1 MKLKDAAFYNNF
13 EVFANA
19 ILKRGKIM
27 SSKFNE
33 DEFFETEISDED
45 YKILEG
51 IIFSSKISQKFAQ
64 NFETILSL
72 ILRLDPENP
81 TRKLGWRSD
90 EKIHSLSP
98 ETFEILLQPLFIQN
112 VSNQVFYEII
122 NLLLTD
128 CLPEDLLDNFI
139 QVLLAKN
146 HLKSLKIFGDI
157 SNHKIT
163 KIDEDFIEFMLYD
176 ISFYYYNLYGL
187 MNSAYKLE
195 FWKWISLKEKK
206 IAKNPAARFFETK
219 AYFEN
224 IRENDPRTHVL
235 NEVRRRRRQMMAFVK
250 DSNGDFVK
258 ISQLYDWSEEFE
270 KLNNE
275 IFDFPKRFQ
284 RLKQGESNNHHMFFP
299 SGMYDFPFPIHEYRN
314 RKINQIQ
321 ILKRAHEEMN
331 KEIFEFAE
339 KYGIPILTNDFLSV
353 LRSYRRPYQDEY
365 LNFLAL
371 MQAFCEI
378 CLAFEPSEDEIQ
390 ENRVSKTFM
399 LAARFYDL
407 FNLQHKHITL
417 KTIR

>member
-13 EVFANA
+13 GVFANA
-19 ILKRGKIM
+19 ILKRGKMI

-33 DEFFETEISDED
+33 DEFFETEISDEN

-51 IIFSSKISQKFAQ
+51 IILPSKISQKFAQ

-72 ILRLDPENP
+72 MLRLDPENP

-90 EKIHSLSP
+90 EKIHSLST

-122 NLLLTD
+122 NLLLTNY
-128 CLPEDLLDNFI
+128 LPEDLLDNFI
-139 QVLLAKN
+139 QTLLAKN
-146 HLKSLKIFGDI
+146 HLKNLKIFGDI
-157 SNHKIT
+157 SHHKIT

-224 IRENDPRTHVL
+224 IHENDPRTHVL

-258 ISQLYDWSEEFE
+258 ISQLYNWNEEFE

-275 IFDFPKRFQ
+275 ILNFPKRFQ
-284 RLKQGESNNHHMFFP
+284 RLEQGESNNHHMFFP

-314 RKINQIQ
+314 RKINQIR

-339 KYGIPILTNDFLSV
+339 KYGIPILNNDFLTT
-353 LRSYRRPYQDEY
+353 LRSYRRNFQDPY
-365 LNFLAL
+365 LNFLGV

-378 CLAFEPSEDEIQ
+378 CSAFEPSENEIQ

>member
-1 MKLKDAAFYNNF
+1 MKLKDAAFYGNF

-19 ILKRGKIM
+19 ILKRGKMI

-33 DEFFETEISDED
+33 DEFFETDISDENC
-45 YKILEG
+45 KILEG
-51 IIFSSKISQKFAQ
+51 IILPSKISRKFAQ
-64 NFETILSL
+64 NFEMILSL

-128 CLPEDLLDNFI
+128 YLPEDLLDNFI
-139 QVLLAKN
+139 QTLLAKN
-146 HLKSLKIFGDI
+146 HLKNLKIFDDI
-157 SNHKIT
+157 SHHKIT

-235 NEVRRRRRQMMAFVK
+235 NEVCRRRRRMMAFVK

-258 ISQLYDWSEEFE
+258 ISQLYNWNEEFE

-275 IFDFPKRFQ
+275 ILNFPKRFQ

-314 RKINQIQ
+314 RKINQIR
-321 ILKRAHEEMN
+321 ISKRAHEEMN
-331 KEIFEFAE
+331 KEIFKFAE
-339 KYGIPILTNDFLSV
+339 KYGIPILNNDFLTT
-353 LRSYRRPYQDEY
+353 LRSYRRNFQDPY
-365 LNFLAL
+365 LNFLGI

-378 CLAFEPSEDEIQ
+378 CLAFEPSENEIQ
-390 ENRVSKTFM
+390 ENRISKTFM

>member
-33 DEFFETEISDED
+33 DEFFENEISDED

-176 ISFYYYNLYGL
+176 ISF
-187 MNSAYKLE
+187 
-195 FWKWISLKEKK
+195 
-206 IAKNPAARFFETK
+206 
-219 AYFEN
+219 
-224 IRENDPRTHVL
+224 
-235 NEVRRRRRQMMAFVK
+235 
-250 DSNGDFVK
+250 
-258 ISQLYDWSEEFE
+258 
-270 KLNNE
+270 
-275 IFDFPKRFQ
+275 
-284 RLKQGESNNHHMFFP
+284 
-299 SGMYDFPFPIHEYRN
+299 
-314 RKINQIQ
+314 
-321 ILKRAHEEMN
+321 
-331 KEIFEFAE
+331 
-339 KYGIPILTNDFLSV
+339 
-353 LRSYRRPYQDEY
+353 
-365 LNFLAL
+365 
-371 MQAFCEI
+371 
-378 CLAFEPSEDEIQ
+378 
-390 ENRVSKTFM
+390 
-399 LAARFYDL
+399 
-407 FNLQHKHITL
+407 
-417 KTIR
+417 